1 MLKSISTARTQQGTF
16 TPVEKQ
22 MFGAA
27 LLIEPEISS
36 TLDQASELGQTGY
49 SSSLLQQLTCV
60 TKRFRHLNAEQYLLR
75 QQDSFES
82 LFVVKKG
89 ALKSYRLTPEGE
101 EIVTGFYLEGDV
113 IGAGGLGN
121 QKHFYSVVAL
131 EPASLYEIPF
141 AKLLQ
146 LSTMEPIVQQLMLK
160 LLSQEMQ
167 ADQSLRL
174 IQLKQVKAAIASLIL
189 NMANRLTTTQLT
201 LPMSR
206 VDIANLL
213 GVASETVCRE
223 FTRLQKQG
231 LLSVNRKHIVIN
243 DLPQLQQAAGADCC

>member
-1 MLKSISTARTQQGTF
+1 MIKSISTVRTQQGQF
-16 TPVEKQ
+16 SPVEKQ

-27 LLIEPEISS
+27 LLAEPATSNQIGID
-36 TLDQASELGQTGY
+36 LDIDQTDC
-49 SSSLLQQLTCV
+49 SSSLVQQLTSV
-60 TKRFRHLNAEQYLLR
+60 TKRFRHLKAEQYLLR
-75 QQDSFES
+75 QQDQFDS

-121 QKHFYSVVAL
+121 HKHFYSVVAL
-131 EPASLYEIPF
+131 EPSSLYEIPF

-146 LSTMEPIVQQLMLK
+146 QSAMEPIVQQLMLK

-189 NMANRLTTTQLT
+189 NISNRLTATQIT

-243 DLPQLQQAAGADCC
+243 DLPLLQRAAGADCY